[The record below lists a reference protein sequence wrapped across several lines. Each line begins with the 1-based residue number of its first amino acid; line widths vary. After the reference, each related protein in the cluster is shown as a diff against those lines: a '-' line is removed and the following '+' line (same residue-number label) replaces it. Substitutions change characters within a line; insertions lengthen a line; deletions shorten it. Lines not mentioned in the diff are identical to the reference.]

1 MTTETMRGSAA
12 LSSHARDNA
21 EPRSF
26 TWLRAESCTRSY
38 LYLYLTST
46 PHTYLKLYLA
56 SAYLS
61 SLNTSP
67 YI

>member
-1 MTTETMRGSAA
+1 MRGSAT

-26 TWLRAESCTRSY
+26 TWLRAESCTLSY
-38 LYLYLTST
+38 LYLYL
-46 PHTYLKLYLA
+46 YLYTKLYLE
-56 SAYLS
+56 SAYLN
-61 SLNTSP
+61 SLNTSLP